1 MSHEVGDILWVVG
14 KERPGVRVYRVVE
27 EVIKKSLEGTITS
40 YRVQPPG
47 GTKVISLEKI
57 DGTIYGNVSEARD
70 AMMSHAEKAIG
81 KMIGQNQAL
90 VSKHWKPTNP
100 ETKAKNLNRSGKKL
114 APIPEIMAGEN
125 FIELPDGTKAK
136 INMPNIEDIL

>member
-14 KERPGVRVYRVVE
+14 KERPGVRVYRVIE

-47 GTKVISLEKI
+47 GTKVIALEKI
-57 DGTIYGNVSEARD
+57 DGIIYGDVDEARD
-70 AMMSHAEKAIG
+70 AMMNHAKNAIN

-90 VSKHWKPTNP
+90 VSKHWKQSPKTQD
-100 ETKAKNLNRSGKKL
+100 KNTDLSRRKL
-114 APIPEIMAGEN
+114 DPIPEIIAGEN
-125 FIELPDGTKAK
+125 FIELPDGTRAK